1 MKKIL
6 FTLAVLTGLHG
17 IAQQQPNQFPRTI
30 NVNGSAEME
39 VIPDEIY
46 VRVDLQEYERKGNK
60 KTLDEIK
67 SSFISSLH
75 SIGINDTA
83 ISVDTYQGYNPEW
96 WRKHKKDKENL
107 MASVSYEIKLNSVA
121 KLGQLVNV
129 LDDDATSSF
138 VLTRTSHSRMNEFR
152 KQLKIQAVKAAREK
166 AEYLAGA
173 LDEKVGNVV
182 SISEPNEGWTSYPP
196 LSFAN
201 TTVGLA
207 NDENPSIDFRK
218 MKLRFEVNV
227 VFGLK

>member
-6 FTLAVLTGLHG
+6 FTLAALTSLHG
-17 IAQQQPNQFPRTI
+17 IAQQQANQFPRTI

-96 WRKHKKDKENL
+96 WRKHKKDKDNL
-107 MASVSYEIKLNSVA
+107 TASASYEIKLNNVA
-121 KLGQLVNV
+121 KL
-129 LDDDATSSF
+129 
-138 VLTRTSHSRMNEFR
+138 
-152 KQLKIQAVKAAREK
+152 
-166 AEYLAGA
+166 
-173 LDEKVGNVV
+173 
-182 SISEPNEGWTSYPP
+182 
-196 LSFAN
+196 
-201 TTVGLA
+201 
-207 NDENPSIDFRK
+207 
-218 MKLRFEVNV
+218 
-227 VFGLK
+227 